1 MGGFAEG
8 LVACQPGALEV
19 SETEE
24 LEWLLES
31 DMMGEP
37 GSYRE

>member
-19 SETEE
+19 LRAEE

-31 DMMGEP
+31 DMMGERA
-37 GSYRE
+37 SCRE